1 MNKINYILIG
11 IIIGITFY
19 PKRVK
24 IIKEKTDYS
33 EYYVR
38 AEALIEYFTDNS
50 DKNDWDSTKVYGEYI
65 LSKERLNKSKMNSK

>member
-1 MNKINYILIG
+1 MNKINYLLIG
-11 IIIGITFY
+11 II
-19 PKRVK
+19 
-24 IIKEKTDYS
+24 DYS

-38 AEALIEYFTDNS
+38 AEALIEYFIDNS

>member
-24 IIKEKTDYS
+24 IIKEKLIIPNI
-33 EYYVR
+33 R
-38 AEALIEYFTDNS
+38 AEALIEYFIDNS